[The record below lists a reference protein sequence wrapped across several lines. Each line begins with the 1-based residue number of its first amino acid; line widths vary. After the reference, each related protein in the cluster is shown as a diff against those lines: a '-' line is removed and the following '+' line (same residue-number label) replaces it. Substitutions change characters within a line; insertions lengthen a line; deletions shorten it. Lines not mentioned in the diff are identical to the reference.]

1 MRQVLRIAYDL
12 LLEAAR
18 RKWFV
23 GLFGAIT
30 VVLLL
35 LGLTLEL
42 DVVDGAIAG
51 SKLFGQSLMR
61 DIIPGDTALGFLYF
75 AVASISFYGGAI
87 FLAVACSDF
96 ATELLA
102 PGRIEHLLSL
112 PVSRA
117 QLLFGTWVGVLTLAA
132 AGTLYGSVGLTVL
145 LGLKSG
151 LWSFRL
157 VEGALLGWVGF
168 CAIYSAM
175 LTVVFFVRSS
185 ALSSAAGIAT
195 LIIGIFS
202 SNRETVV
209 AAIDSNAG
217 RWLFRAVV
225 MPFPRLADLGMAS
238 ASLAMGRA
246 IDWHTTGRLLAACFV
261 FSGGLL
267 SLAVWR
273 FERKDY

>member
-1 MRQVLRIAYDL
+1 MRQTARIAYDL

-18 RKWFV
+18 RKWFL

-30 VVLLL
+30 VILVL

-51 SKLFGQSLMR
+51 SKLFGQSLLR

-75 AVASISFYGGAI
+75 AVANVSFYGGAL
-87 FLAVACSDF
+87 FLAVACGDF

-117 QLLFGTWVGVLTLAA
+117 QLLFGTWLGVLTLAA
-132 AGTLYGSVGLTVL
+132 AGTVYGSLGLSLL
-145 LGLKSG
+145 LGFKSG

-157 VEGALLGWVGF
+157 VEGAFIGWVGF

-175 LTVVFFVRSS
+175 ITVVFFVRSA
-185 ALSSAAGIAT
+185 ALSSAAGVAT
-195 LIIGIFS
+195 LIVGIFS

-209 AAIDSNAG
+209 AAIDSNVG
-217 RWLFRAVV
+217 RWCFRALV
-225 MPFPRLADLGMAS
+225 MPFPRLSDLGLAS
-238 ASLAMGRA
+238 ASVAMGRA
-246 IDWHTTGRLLAACFV
+246 VDWHVTGRLLVACFV
-261 FSGGLL
+261 FSAGLL